1 MELKIK
7 DIYEFAENRK
17 LNKIIYSTYNYEQ
30 IRRLKFY
37 VYYQMKEKEEKKN
50 LIWEYLNEP
59 LDSQD
64 FIITSIILS
73 KYGRKK

>member
-1 MELKIK
+1 MELKIN
-7 DIYEFAENRK
+7 DINEFAKNRK
-17 LNKIIYSTYNYEQ
+17 INKIIYMSYTYEQ
-30 IRRLKFY
+30 KRRLKFY

-64 FIITSIILS
+64 YIITSIMLS
-73 KYGRKK
+73 KYGRGK